1 MGKYHIRTRTYKES
15 YGADVKCYGFTVPLV
30 TRSDGS
36 KFGKSES
43 GEALWLDINKTSSYE
58 LYQYFINAEDDKV
71 IEYLKKLT
79 FLTKEEIEE
88 LEKSLNEHPEERKA
102 QKALAKEIITFL
114 HGEEEYKKA
123 LHISESLFSDKIW
136 ELTADEIIESIKDV
150 PRFDV
155 KDNTLLIDLLVDNK
169 IVSSKREAREM
180 ITTGAISIN
189 NQKSTDLEKVVTT
202 KDAIEGKVLLIKKG
216 KKNYFMGLM

>member
-1 MGKYHIRTRTYKES
+1 MLWI
-15 YGADVKCYGFTVPLV
+15 YGA
-30 TRSDGS
+30 
-36 KFGKSES
+36 
-43 GEALWLDINKTSSYE
+43 INKTSSYE

-88 LEKSLNEHPEERKA
+88 LEVSLKEHPEERNA

-114 HGEEEYKKA
+114 HGEDEYKKA

-150 PRFDV
+150 PRFNL
-155 KDNTLLIDLLVDNK
+155 KENTLLLDILVDNK
-169 IVSSKREAREM
+169 IVSSKREGREM
-180 ITTGAISIN
+180 ISSGAISIN
-189 NQKSTDLEKVVTT
+189 NEKITDLEKNITS
-202 KDAIEGKVLLIKKG
+202 KDAIDGKVLLIKKG
-216 KKNYFMGLM
+216 KKNYFMGLI